1 MNANT
6 ISGTFSGLLLVI
18 SSAAA
23 QAQTALPA
31 SAPANAPARAATDWT
46 FSAGAAVGAYPLY
59 VGSSRSKT
67 LAIPTFDIRYRDWLF
82 INPIR
87 GIGAEVELLQDLKV
101 SASLGA
107 SFNARKAKDDA
118 RLNGL
123 GDIGSAA
130 TIRLGMEYK
139 LGKAFFGGTVISRL
153 GSGNGRG
160 TQFEVDAAYTV
171 LASRAGIFALGL
183 EAKAMDD
190 TYARNFFGV
199 SPQQSA
205 ASGLAAFNA
214 HGGLQSIGLFAQA
227 IVPLS
232 DRWTF
237 FGRAAINHLRSD
249 AAASP
254 ITQDRSQPYVLA
266 TLNYKF

>member
-31 SAPANAPARAATDWT
+31 GAPAGAANDWT
-46 FSAGAAVGAYPLY
+46 FSAGVAVGAYPLY
-59 VGSSRSKT
+59 VGSSKSKT
-67 LAIPTFDIRYRDWLF
+67 LAIPTFDIRYQDWFF

-87 GIGAEVELLQDLKV
+87 GIGAEAELLEGLKA

-107 SFNARKAKDDA
+107 SFNSRKAKDDT

-130 TIRLGMEYK
+130 TIRVGLDYK
-139 LGKAFFGGTVISRL
+139 LGQAFVSGAVISRL
-153 GSGNGRG
+153 GDSNGRG
-160 TQFEVDAAYTV
+160 TQFEVDAGYTV
-171 LASRAGIFALGL
+171 LASRSGIFALGL
-183 EAKAMDD
+183 EAKAMDG

-199 SPQQSA
+199 SAQQSA

-214 HGGLQSIGLFAQA
+214 NGGLQSIGLFAQA

-237 FGRAAINHLRSD
+237 FGRAAINQLRSD

-254 ITQDRSQPYVLA
+254 ITEDRSQPYVLA

>member
-6 ISGTFSGLLLVI
+6 ISGTFSVLLMLI
-18 SSAAA
+18 SSTAA
-23 QAQTALPA
+23 QAQTAPPA
-31 SAPANAPARAATDWT
+31 GAPAGATNDWT

-59 VGSSRSKT
+59 VGSSKSKT
-67 LAIPTFDIRYRDWLF
+67 LAIPTFDIRYRDWFF

-87 GIGAEVELLQDLKV
+87 GIGVEAELLEGLKG

-130 TIRLGMEYK
+130 TIRLGMDYK
-139 LGKAFFGGTVISRL
+139 LGKAFVGGKVITRL
-153 GSGNGRG
+153 GRANGRG
-160 TQFEVDAAYTV
+160 TQFEVDAGYTV

-183 EAKAMDD
+183 EMKAMDA

-199 SPQQSA
+199 SAQQSA

-214 HGGLQSIGLFAQA
+214 HGGLQSIGPFVQA

-232 DRWTF
+232 DGWTF
-237 FGRAAINHLRSD
+237 FGRAAINQLRSD